1 MSPNKAWY
9 SIIGYL
15 NVKTNGGAFSL
26 LKSRKRMFFALEESK
41 NLLTSYKDEMD
52 FLKKKKP
59 LEKILLNRAACT
71 LGENS
76 ETEFVIQYILINF

>member
-1 MSPNKAWY
+1 
-9 SIIGYL
+9 
-15 NVKTNGGAFSL
+15 
-26 LKSRKRMFFALEESK
+26 MFFALDESK

-59 LEKILLNRAACT
+59 LEKIRLDQAACT

-76 ETEFVIQYILINF
+76 ETEFIIHGKTRNIKIFMLTETYKAQME